1 MNEYQ
6 ETYEKEIS
14 LVELMFYCLKKWRW
28 IVAAMLAVA
37 VAAGCYKYMST
48 VKGNQL
54 RQEQALLEKENE
66 DEDETADR
74 DAEGLIKNPNVE
86 YYEKLIAN
94 SEKEIERQ
102 ETYMKDS
109 VIMKLDPYHLP
120 RGTVSFYLNI
130 ADEQAANALENLIT
144 AYGNYVGDGRLA
156 EELYGI
162 DEDISKAEIQYLLS
176 FSCDGQNNYRST
188 STTNFQAAQGGGV
201 LEVQVAMPEQVIFEI
216 GVVASSE
223 DVCTEYLSQI
233 EKAVTA
239 YGNQL
244 QSEIAEHELELLAA
258 VQSEKADMSIRKY
271 QSDILASYTTELGN
285 LQTSRTAL
293 ETVLEEEGETI
304 TVEEELVLANPVSA
318 GVKFAIVGLVLGA
331 FLMAFLLILIY
342 LMSGRLQ
349 STETFREEFGMQL
362 LGEVK
367 APAEKKKFFG
377 FIDTWLYHLEEGA
390 YANIS
395 KDEQMRI
402 AAASL
407 KGAAAQ
413 KEGLKKIMLTGT
425 IAKEDV
431 AEFCGCLK
439 EHMQDTVFSDY
450 RQIVFDAA
458 ALEELDGYD
467 AVVFLEKKGVSYSK
481 LIKKERELASG
492 RDIPVLG
499 TVVV

>member
-156 EELYGI
+156 EELFGI

-176 FSCDGQNNYRST
+176 FSCDGQDNYRST

-201 LEVQVAMPEQVIFEI
+201 LEVQVAMPEQLIF
-216 GVVASSE
+216 G
-223 DVCTEYLSQI
+223 DF
-233 EKAVTA
+233 
-239 YGNQL
+239 
-244 QSEIAEHELELLAA
+244 
-258 VQSEKADMSIRKY
+258 SIFIK
-271 QSDILASYTTELGN
+271 S
-285 LQTSRTAL
+285 
-293 ETVLEEEGETI
+293 
-304 TVEEELVLANPVSA
+304 
-318 GVKFAIVGLVLGA
+318 
-331 FLMAFLLILIY
+331 FL
-342 LMSGRLQ
+342 
-349 STETFREEFGMQL
+349 
-362 LGEVK
+362 
-367 APAEKKKFFG
+367 
-377 FIDTWLYHLEEGA
+377 
-390 YANIS
+390 
-395 KDEQMRI
+395 
-402 AAASL
+402 
-407 KGAAAQ
+407 
-413 KEGLKKIMLTGT
+413 
-425 IAKEDV
+425 
-431 AEFCGCLK
+431 
-439 EHMQDTVFSDY
+439 
-450 RQIVFDAA
+450 
-458 ALEELDGYD
+458 
-467 AVVFLEKKGVSYSK
+467 
-481 LIKKERELASG
+481 
-492 RDIPVLG
+492 
-499 TVVV
+499 

>member
-28 IVAAMLAVA
+28 IVAAMLVVA

-66 DEDETADR
+66 DEAADVEE
-74 DAEGLIKNPNVE
+74 EGPVKNPNVV
-86 YYEKLIAN
+86 YYEQIIAN
-94 SEKEIERQ
+94 SEQ
-102 ETYMKDS
+102 ELEKYDVYLKDS
-109 VIMKLDPYHLP
+109 VIMQLDARHLQTA
-120 RGTVSFYLNI
+120 TVSFYLNV
-130 ADEQAANALENLIT
+130 ADEQGANALENLVS
-144 AYGNYVGDGRLA
+144 AYETFVRDGRLA
-156 EELYGI
+156 EQLYGI
-162 DEDISKAEIQYLLS
+162 EPDISKADLQYLLS
-176 FSCDGQNNYRST
+176 FGCDGKDKYRST
-188 STTNFQAAQGGGV
+188 STTNFQTEQGGGI
-201 LEVQVAMPEQVIFEI
+201 LEVQVAMPEQVIFQ
-216 GVVASSE
+216 VQAAASSE
-223 DVCTEYLSQI
+223 EVCKKYLSQI
-233 EKAVTA
+233 EKSVKA
-239 YGNQL
+239 YSSQL
-244 QSEIAEHELELLAA
+244 QGDIAGHSVELLAS
-258 VQSEKADMSIRKY
+258 VQSEMASDMLQKY
-271 QSDILASYTTELGN
+271 QTDTLAAYTTLLTN
-285 LQTSRTAL
+285 LQSLRKSL
-293 ETVLEEEGETI
+293 QTVLDEEGEMI
-304 TVEEELVLANPVSA
+304 TVEEEIVLANPVSA
-318 GVKFAIVGLVLGA
+318 SVKFAIVGLVLGA

-367 APAEKKKFFG
+367 AHAEKKKFFG

-492 RDIPVLG
+492 RGVPVLG